1 MLYIQVSERQRR
13 LSEVWYPFSTA
24 QLPPAW
30 TFNCNK
36 HGAECEPAVP
46 AVPAVPARES
56 QVDSGEAVCS
66 PRAGVDSGLGGP
78 VGSDLLQH
86 PTPCT
91 PTVNKPLFFFLLQDK
106 SATLSVWYFLS
117 PFLEK
122 LWLTS

>member
-13 LSEVWYPFSTA
+13 LSEVWYPLSTT
-24 QLPPAW
+24 QLPLAW

-46 AVPAVPARES
+46 TVPARES
-56 QVDSGEAVCS
+56 QMDSGQAVCS

-86 PTPCT
+86 PIPCT
-91 PTVNKPLFFFLLQDK
+91 PTVNKPLVFLLQDK
-106 SATLSVWYFLS
+106 SATLSVWYLLS